1 MAYCFVVGNEIVS
14 AFEVTCQA
22 GTSVSNLRD
31 IIYEKNKNYFKEI
44 HVDANKLYLW
54 KVDIPYNNPKLKTLE
69 SRFRDINEE
78 DTTIQE
84 LGGTKL
90 TPFEN
95 IDDIFARNVS
105 KKIRII
111 STIDN
116 NRRISSV
123 LTSFYFTALVSPMHV
138 IPDGVKIEI
147 KNKVIKTFP
156 HMNILSIDQLIDALA
171 LIWDIEALESGS
183 TVSQNDPYVEL
194 RTAPSFFKISLPRG
208 ITERT
213 FTNVDLCLPSY
224 NKSGENYHNPFYNDP
239 QFRET
244 VSFVEDKIK
253 ERPKDIIVLAGVS
266 GGGKTSTTFG
276 IAMQRWSIYID
287 FSPIIGYYGVHLI
300 TELEEIRRIKP
311 KFELDGQQIDAF
323 RMLNIAILSRGLLLI
338 KMFIEEKVSTPKE
351 WLLAQLQ
358 MNDSETRSILRL
370 RKYDPDTTI
379 ILIKKINAC
388 LKLANL
394 TLILDESQ
402 VLCSSEY
409 GKYKGSNRGKSWNL
423 LQGYVAHLLQFPVTC
438 LLAGTYMHMAS
449 GISLIT
455 SVGKDPNLQ
464 THIVLKLPFL
474 SPDDVLRNLDAVI
487 DLEHVKTETRELLGN
502 LLMGRPRN
510 CASFVR
516 LLIST
521 PRSNGK
527 TKDQVLRELI
537 PLWQHEICSSMAD
550 YLANA
555 CEYFGADNLHSEKAI
570 MDVLR
575 HRVFY
580 HHEFKEAIELL
591 QHSIIPCQSPVCIV
605 LKYNSKIDHEI
616 EINSSFESYLIDSI
630 KLFLEQKRNKK
641 MIDVFVDNIIM
652 LNNVTSIGNEFDAVF
667 ITAIIEKRNRYIR
680 EELDKWKN
688 GQQFDLPS
696 WITPTMK
703 FITTSNLS
711 DSVHITQYV
720 KNIMTYSSYAIQ
732 PEQRSGSDVV
742 LSLMDDKQNVVLLS
756 VGSTVSS
763 SVSIKKKKVKDQ
775 LIKSCLRFQYI
786 ECPTDRKKKPKR
798 LKISLNADLPKDDI
812 NYQISDFSKHNQINT
827 FIKNRKHIYVSV
839 ELPRRAGKRSGKRTE
854 LFRLNEYGDLV
865 IIVDDRNIKHVFGE
879 TIERLVE
886 NLRRIFSH

>member
-1 MAYCFVVGNEIVS
+1 
-14 AFEVTCQA
+14 
-22 GTSVSNLRD
+22 
-31 IIYEKNKNYFKEI
+31 
-44 HVDANKLYLW
+44 
-54 KVDIPYNNPKLKTLE
+54 
-69 SRFRDINEE
+69 
-78 DTTIQE
+78 
-84 LGGTKL
+84 
-90 TPFEN
+90 
-95 IDDIFARNVS
+95 
-105 KKIRII
+105 
-111 STIDN
+111 
-116 NRRISSV
+116 
-123 LTSFYFTALVSPMHV
+123 
-138 IPDGVKIEI
+138 
-147 KNKVIKTFP
+147 
-156 HMNILSIDQLIDALA
+156 MNIISIDQPIDALA

-183 TVSQNDPYVEL
+183 IVSQNDPYVEL
-194 RTAPSFFKISLPRG
+194 RMAPSFFKISLPRG

-244 VSFVEDKIK
+244 VSFVEKKIK

-276 IAMQRWSIYID
+276 IAIQHWSIYID

-311 KFELDGQQIDAF
+311 KFELDSQQIDAF
-323 RMLNIAILSRGLLLI
+323 RMLDIAILSRGLLLI

-370 RKYDPDTTI
+370 RKYDHDTII

-409 GKYKGSNRGKSWNL
+409 GKYKESNRGKTWNL

-487 DLEHVKTETRELLGN
+487 DLENVKTETRELLGN
-502 LLMGRPRN
+502 ILMGRPRN

-516 LLIST
+516 LLILT

-555 CEYFGADNLHSEKAI
+555 CEYFGVDNLHSEKAI

-580 HHEFKEAIELL
+580 HHEFKEAIVLL
-591 QHSIIPCQSPVCIV
+591 QHSIIPCQSPECIV

-641 MIDVFVDNIIM
+641 MIDVFIDNIIM

-667 ITAIIEKRNRYIR
+667 ITAIIEKRNCYVR
-680 EELDKWKN
+680 EVLDKWKN

-711 DSVHITQYV
+711 DSVRITQYV
-720 KNIMTYSSYAIQ
+720 DNIMTYSSYAIQ
-732 PEQRSGSDVV
+732 PEQRSGSDAVFT
-742 LSLMDDKQNVVLLS
+742 LMDDKQDVVLLS
-756 VGSTVSS
+756 VGCTVSS
-763 SVSIKKKKVKDQ
+763 SVSIKKKKVEDQ

-786 ECPTDRKKKPKR
+786 ECPTDRKKKPKC
-798 LKISLNADLPKDDI
+798 LKIGLTADFPKDDI
-812 NYQISDFSKHNQINT
+812 ADDLEGEEEEEYGQEEEEEYGQDQKLDYI
-827 FIKNRKHIYVSV
+827 V
-839 ELPRRAGKRSGKRTE
+839 ELPHRAGKRSGKRSGKRAE

-886 NLRRIFSH
+886 NLSQRSKNQGSSKKRKKSE